1 MLLGIKLLSVRVFLH
16 LQDLCAREYC
26 TEHFSILGFLLLLDQ
41 RSSYL
46 LGAIINHF
54 LTIMTGDRGF
64 KYAFLCCDLHYILTQ
79 FVFYFNVSVM
89 ET

>member
-1 MLLGIKLLSVRVFLH
+1 MLLGIKLLSVRVFLRPQ
-16 LQDLCAREYC
+16 LVSIVPC
-26 TEHFSILGFLLLLDQ
+26 TEHFSILGFLPLLDL

-54 LTIMTGDRGF
+54 LTIMTGDGGF

>member
-16 LQDLCAREYC
+16 LQDLRAREYC
-26 TEHFSILGFLLLLDQ
+26 TEHFSILGFLPLLDL

-54 LTIMTGDRGF
+54 LTIMTGDR
-64 KYAFLCCDLHYILTQ
+64 ALNTL
-79 FVFYFNVSVM
+79 FYVVTSTIF
-89 ET
+89 